1 MLIIVIST
9 ILTAA
14 TLLFVV
20 TMPSMHQSINTHLL
34 IAIVYV
40 VVFLD
45 GLARG
50 FFAPAAFSLMASL
63 VPRELYPN
71 SSSWNSSC
79 WQLAA
84 VAGPA
89 AGGLIY
95 GFYGMSVTMG
105 IVLLLMVLSISSL
118 LMLKSKPV
126 NVLEKKESMWSS
138 LGEGIKFVFNTK
150 MMLGAMTLDMFSV
163 FFGGAVALLPVFAN
177 DILKVGAEG
186 LGVLRAAPSAGA
198 VITMLIMTRYTPA
211 VRPWR
216 NLIVAVTGFGICTIL
231 FGISKNFYLSIVFL
245 FLVGAFDSVSVII
258 RSTIFQMLTPDHMR
272 GRVSA
277 VNTMFIGSSN
287 EIGAFESG
295 VTAKI
300 MGTTRAVIFGG
311 CMTVLIVAATFAK
324 TKSLL
329 PIRLVGKEFK

>member
-1 MLIIVIST
+1 
-9 ILTAA
+9 
-14 TLLFVV
+14 
-20 TMPSMHQSINTHLL
+20 
-34 IAIVYV
+34 
-40 VVFLD
+40 
-45 GLARG
+45 
-50 FFAPAAFSLMASL
+50 
-63 VPRELYPN
+63 
-71 SSSWNSSC
+71 
-79 WQLAA
+79 
-84 VAGPA
+84 
-89 AGGLIY
+89 
-95 GFYGMSVTMG
+95 MSVTMG